1 MRMSILSALRLT
13 RAPGS
18 AFVVMGLYWGV
29 FAAHVPVFRDRLGV
43 DDAVFGSLLLGS
55 SLGLL
60 TTMWLAPRFDQKLGR
75 AALPVAAALLALAW
89 IAPALA
95 ATPLAFAIGMVGVGM
110 ASGVCDVVRA
120 SATWDAR
127 VSQIEAQSGR
137 SLMNANHGLFSLAYG
152 CAALASG
159 LTREAGL
166 PILVVFGGMTVV
178 TLVLMPLLWRAP
190 SPEMMP
196 EEGASVTLPLWP
208 VALCGIVVMIA
219 FLSEATVESWSALH
233 IERTLGGGAAQGALG
248 PALLGITMTLGRF
261 GGQALAER
269 LSETAVIRVA
279 ALVSAFGAAIA
290 AMAPVPMVAYLGFA
304 ITGLGISVIG
314 PMGLALAGRMVAPH
328 QRSQAIARV
337 AVIAFCAFLIAPVL
351 MGGLSEVFGLRL
363 AFGAVAALLLM
374 ILPPVL
380 ALRRRA
386 RALAAVPA

>member
-1 MRMSILSALRLT
+1 
-13 RAPGS
+13 
-18 AFVVMGLYWGV
+18 
-29 FAAHVPVFRDRLGV
+29 
-43 DDAVFGSLLLGS
+43 
-55 SLGLL
+55 
-60 TTMWLAPRFDQKLGR
+60 
-75 AALPVAAALLALAW
+75 
-89 IAPALA
+89 
-95 ATPLAFAIGMVGVGM
+95 
-110 ASGVCDVVRA
+110 
-120 SATWDAR
+120 
-127 VSQIEAQSGR
+127 
-137 SLMNANHGLFSLAYG
+137 MNANHGLFSLAYG

>member
-1 MRMSILSALRLT
+1 MSILSALRLT

-110 ASGVCDVVRA
+110 ASGVCDVVMN
-120 SATWDAR
+120 AR